1 MRPDRDLVILGG
13 GCAGAS
19 LAERLAEAGPAAPRT
34 LVVEA
39 RDGGSGTGTRFGDD
53 RTWCFWRTR
62 RHRHEGIVARSWSRV
77 RVATREGRGGVAET
91 PSTPYQMIRGG
102 DFHDA
107 ARAAISAA
115 PRVELATG
123 TRVAA
128 VTRLPDGLW
137 RVETSAGPVTAG
149 AVVDTRPDRRPA
161 PGAARLWQSFHG
173 REIACDRASFDPGTV
188 ELMRFLPPRGD
199 RIAFAYVLPLAPDRA
214 LVEATVF
221 AADPLPPPALAAD
234 LADAIAEATGG
245 RGGAVLREEHG
256 VLPMGLLGP
265 PLPGPT
271 GAGLVRAGLMAG
283 GARPSSGYAFRRIQ
297 AWADACSAS
306 LLAGRGPVAAAP
318 DGRLLAFMDR
328 LFVRVLAAD
337 PARGPDLFASLF
349 RRTPPARLVRFLSDE
364 PSLLDAAAMAASLP
378 PAPFLR
384 TLATPDRAPARAGA
398 AARGRIGEP
407 AR

>member
-13 GCAGAS
+13 GCTGAS
-19 LAERLAEAGPAAPRT
+19 LAERLADAGTGAPRT
-34 LVVEA
+34 LVIEA
-39 RDGGSGTGTRFGDD
+39 RDAGPGFGDD

-62 RHRHEGIVARSWSRV
+62 PHRHEGLVAQAWPRV
-77 RVATREGRGGVAET
+77 RVASHDGRGGVAET
-91 PSTPYQMIRGG
+91 PETPYQMIRGA

-115 PRVELATG
+115 PRVDLASG
-123 TRVAA
+123 TRVVA
-128 VTRLPDGLW
+128 VTRSPDGLW
-137 RVETSAGPVTAG
+137 RVETSAGPVTAT
-149 AVVDTRPDRRPA
+149 ALVDTRPDRRPA
-161 PGAARLWQSFHG
+161 PGGARLWQSFLG

-188 ELMRFLPPRGD
+188 ELMRFLPPHPD
-199 RIAFAYVLPLAPDRA
+199 RIAFIYVLPFAPDRA

-221 AADPLPPPALAAD
+221 AADPLPPPALVPD
-234 LADAIAEATGG
+234 LEAAIAEATRG

-265 PLPGPT
+265 PPPAPR
-271 GAGLVRAGLMAG
+271 GAGRRSGLVRAGLTAG

-297 AWADACSAS
+297 AWADACAAS
-306 LLAGRGPVAAAP
+306 LLAGRGPIAAAP

-337 PARGPDLFASLF
+337 PARGPDLFAALF

-364 PSLLDAAAMAASLP
+364 PTLLDAAAMAAALP

-384 TLATPDRAPARAGA
+384 ALATRDSARAAAAA
-398 AARGRIGEP
+398 AARGRLGEA